1 MRNKVLALVGTKR
14 SRLPGDSEPPF
25 KKPNLGQTSKKR
37 AASSPSPKSVKISKI
52 KQEPGLPKEH
62 TNQGEQCFLMAL
74 EYYFLKRIETHVDL
88 STSNVQVSY
97 KKCTEPVKT
106 FLEHVDDS
114 NKSPTLQLNKLQ
126 ELFNHIASTP
136 YAEVTVVT
144 DLEFDAEPGAS
155 LNDQL
160 ACVQN
165 GILEEL
171 RFEES
176 QGNHIKWNELD
187 YPYLLDIHV
196 DLLNILYKKR
206 SKLPSQS
213 TMKRYEE
220 RNHAVLVAGC
230 EGDMIIINDPNEGRS
245 TKKEVKVS
253 QLQTLAKNKLISIWT
268 QCSEDTST
276 KPSRLPSI
284 KLEPVEKKQLA
295 LQKPTISL
303 HEAIKTGNLVAV
315 QYYIDSGTDLN
326 TPLIEASSSNLTPL
340 HLAAQFGHKDILET
354 LLHLGA
360 KIEAL
365 TKDGWTP
372 LYWATEYGH
381 TEVANALLEAGAEVN
396 ATITDGFGK
405 GCTPLHVAAIKE
417 HIDIA
422 ELLLTNGA
430 DPTVTDSNGQTPL
443 DLAEENTDTAEL
455 LHEAG
460 ETE

>member
-253 QLQTLAKNKLISIWT
+253 QLRALAKQNLISIWT
-268 QCSEDTST
+268 QRSEDTST
-276 KPSRLPSI
+276 KPSRQPSI
-284 KLEPVEKKQLA
+284 KLEHGEHTPPSDASGPDIIEKKQLA

-326 TPLIEASSSNLTPL
+326 TPLIETPIIGLTPL

-354 LLHLGA
+354 L
-360 KIEAL
+360 
-365 TKDGWTP
+365 
-372 LYWATEYGH
+372 
-381 TEVANALLEAGAEVN
+381 
-396 ATITDGFGK
+396 
-405 GCTPLHVAAIKE
+405 
-417 HIDIA
+417 
-422 ELLLTNGA
+422 
-430 DPTVTDSNGQTPL
+430 
-443 DLAEENTDTAEL
+443 
-455 LHEAG
+455 
-460 ETE
+460 